1 MMNEAEFLL
10 SDEFVAF
17 SKAIAVVHEE
27 KKVIEE
33 EFKNYFESYKA
44 KKKELEVK
52 VASASSKW
60 EEWKSSQ
67 SKNEANPRKG

>member
-1 MMNEAEFLL
+1 M
-10 SDEFVAF
+10 
-17 SKAIAVVHEE
+17 
-27 KKVIEE
+27 IEE
-33 EFKNYFESYKA
+33 EFKNYFESYMA